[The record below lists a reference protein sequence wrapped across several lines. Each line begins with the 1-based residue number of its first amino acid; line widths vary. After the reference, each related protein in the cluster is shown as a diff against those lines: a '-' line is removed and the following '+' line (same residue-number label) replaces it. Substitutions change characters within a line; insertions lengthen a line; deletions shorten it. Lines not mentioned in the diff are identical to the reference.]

1 MPKLGSDGKIHISI
15 VKRKRPDG
23 SRYVQE
29 VRSIYDPKT
38 KNSKV
43 ISSTTKGIL
52 PPGETDLSKLIP
64 SDGKRGPKKKA
75 ALAREIPVITDSRQG
90 SLVQYPLDIVLLV
103 IVLAG
108 LGGFLSCRQIAEY
121 WKLHRPVLTS
131 PLPISLIRIFLTIRS
146 AMSSES
152 LAKVTSTSSL
162 SSTRSLC
169 RSSTR
174 RGLLPWTVRPYAQHQ
189 AWSTRLT
196 AAIC

>member
-108 LGGFLSCRQIAEY
+108 LGGFLSVNV
-121 WKLHRPVLTS
+121 K
-131 PLPISLIRIFLTIRS
+131 
-146 AMSSES
+146 
-152 LAKVTSTSSL
+152 
-162 SSTRSLC
+162 
-169 RSSTR
+169 
-174 RGLLPWTVRPYAQHQ
+174 
-189 AWSTRLT
+189 
-196 AAIC
+196 

>member
-108 LGGFLSCRQIAEY
+108 LGGFLSCWQIAEY
-121 WKLHRPVLTS
+121 WKP
-131 PLPISLIRIFLTIRS
+131 IFLTIRS

-169 RSSTR
+169 WPSTR

-196 AAIC
+196 AAMS

>member
-23 SRYVQE
+23 SRYVQGSEASTTPRRKTARSSALRPKESFRLGKLISASSFPATGKE
-29 VRSIYDPKT
+29 VRRKRPRWPGKFLSSQTPVRDRLFNILSILFCWL
-38 KNSKV
+38 
-43 ISSTTKGIL
+43 SSW
-52 PPGETDLSKLIP
+52 PGLAASYPAGRLLSTGNCI
-64 SDGKRGPKKKA
+64 
-75 ALAREIPVITDSRQG
+75 
-90 SLVQYPLDIVLLV
+90 VQYLRH
-103 IVLAG
+103 G
-108 LGGFLSCRQIAEY
+108 
-121 WKLHRPVLTS
+121 
-131 PLPISLIRIFLTIRS
+131 LPISLIRIFLTIRS

>member
-90 SLVQYPLDIVLLV
+90 SILFCWLSSWPGLAASFPAGRLLSTGNCIVLYLRH
-103 IVLAG
+103 G
-108 LGGFLSCRQIAEY
+108 
-121 WKLHRPVLTS
+121 
-131 PLPISLIRIFLTIRS
+131 LPISLIRIFLTIRS

-169 RSSTR
+169 RPSTR
-174 RGLLPWTVRPYAQHQ
+174 RGLLPWTARPYALHQ

-196 AAIC
+196 AAMC